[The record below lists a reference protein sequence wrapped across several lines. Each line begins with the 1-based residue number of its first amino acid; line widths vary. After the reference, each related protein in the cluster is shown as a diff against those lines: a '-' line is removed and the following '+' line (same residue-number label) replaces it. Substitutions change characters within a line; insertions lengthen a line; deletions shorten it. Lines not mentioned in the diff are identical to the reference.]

1 MANTNIKYESRVCPS
16 CGCSDTGNVSVSSK
30 HPAEYFDLDDL
41 QSHWNGFFK
50 EKVIFSYSRCAKCH
64 LLYSPTFFSDG
75 QLEALYAQMP
85 DNTAG
90 VPLEALEKTQ
100 KGYFNILKEYKF
112 EKGGYLETGPDI
124 GLFTKNIISNPALK
138 KFWLFEPN
146 RTVWPTLSKLADSDR
161 LHLSA
166 EMFGFSEVPDQSISV
181 AVMIHVLDHLINPV
195 EILKKLRMKMAPGA
209 VLAVVTH
216 DESSLLAKIT
226 GNGWPA
232 YCLQHP
238 QLYSPKTIRAL
249 MKEAGFNVVQVQR
262 TVNYF
267 PVTYLFKH
275 LLWAFGIRINVPS
288 WDALQIPLKLGN
300 ILTIASPE

>member
-1 MANTNIKYESRVCPS
+1 MA
-16 CGCSDTGNVSVSSK
+16 SK
-30 HPAEYFDLDDL
+30 RPAQSIDLDDL

-50 EKVIFSYSRCAKCH
+50 EKVIFSYSRCARCN
-64 LLYSPTFFSDG
+64 LLYCPSFFSSG
-75 QLEALYAQMP
+75 QLEALYEQMP

-100 KGYFNILKEYKF
+100 KGYFDILKNFSF

-124 GLFTKNIISNPALK
+124 GLFTKNIISDPAFDQ
-138 KFWLFEPN
+138 FWLFEPN
-146 RTVWPTLSKLADSDR
+146 RAVWPTLNRLADSNR

-166 EMFGFSEVPDQSISV
+166 EMFGFSEVPDTSISV
-181 AVMIHVLDHLINPV
+181 AVMIHVLDHLLNPV
-195 EILKKLRMKMAPGA
+195 EILKKLRIKMAPGA

-232 YCLQHP
+232 FCLQHP
-238 QLYSPKTIRAL
+238 QLYNPSTVETL
-249 MKEAGFNVVQVQR
+249 MKEAGFKVVRVQR

-275 LLWAFGIRINVPS
+275 LLWAFGFKINLPG
-288 WDALQIPLKLGN
+288 WDGLQIPLKLGN